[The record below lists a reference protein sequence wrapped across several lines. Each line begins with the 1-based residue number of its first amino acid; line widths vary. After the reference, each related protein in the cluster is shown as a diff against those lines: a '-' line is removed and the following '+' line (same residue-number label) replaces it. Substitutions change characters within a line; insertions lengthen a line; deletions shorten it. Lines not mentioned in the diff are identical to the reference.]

1 MRRATACR
9 LRWVSRTT
17 VWSTAFFPHNGRAYS
32 SSTRTEPVGRFAEV
46 LEWNSLVQDSALEP
60 RYLLAFLFE
69 FDLSEISPFLR
80 SAENNTIEI
89 WQDMLE
95 EGIRPALST
104 YFRVIKG
111 LMRTNRLSELLYFFQ
126 DMKHRGFLP
135 TTGLYNMAI
144 YACGNAKEI
153 EKAYVFSSFW
163 DEGILTCMHY
173 RYALYEEMERYQVP
187 RELATYGSLLRACA
201 RCGEFERA

>member
-1 MRRATACR
+1 MELFGARFR
-9 LRWVSRTT
+9 V
-17 VWSTAFFPHNGRAYS
+17 
-32 SSTRTEPVGRFAEV
+32 RTEV
-46 LEWNSLVQDSALEP
+46 LI
-60 RYLLAFLFE
+60 AFVFE
-69 FDLSEISPFLR
+69 LGLSEFFPFLR

-95 EGIRPALST
+95 EGIQPALST

-153 EKAYVFSSFW
+153 EKAYVFSPSLVRLLL
-163 DEGILTCMHY
+163 ERISLH
-173 RYALYEEMERYQVP
+173 ALQV
-187 RELATYGSLLRACA
+187 CA
-201 RCGEFERA
+201 L